1 MGHHHQPYKLDP
13 TPSPKPTPAP
23 ISEPSAASTAV
34 PTKTQPIAPP
44 LPPSSLRPSIAAA
57 ATTKPEAAA
66 ARPDVTYRP
75 YSQPTELSDRPQP
88 IARILGRGLHF
99 KPERAADIY
108 DDERSLIDRV
118 NIAVLRAC
126 HGCSPEFVAGINT
139 LLEDIHR
146 GMISLCMMT
155 PASMGYHDA
164 GSHGLVHHNL
174 MVGAI
179 ACEYYAKAMNRLD
192 DEVLTIHP
200 YKIDPVTKMVAGPL
214 ISKNCIKLKLGS
226 GKHFSQMAWN
236 VAPEAPS
243 ACPLCALP
251 QGSCPKQTPAATAP
265 SAAAAAAAATIP
277 TRPAPL
283 QDKDNNKADV
293 VPASAEA
300 PITESNQP
308 PSLIEQR
315 LDACAQA
322 RASQRAA
329 RKGQAVP
336 QARRAPRAQPST
348 QTSAATSAQ
357 PAAES
362 KLEPE
367 IRAALQAAPLLEPS
381 ADENTR

>member
-1 MGHHHQPYKLDP
+1 MGHHHHHQIDP
-13 TPSPKPTPAP
+13 TPTPQPTPQPTAAP
-23 ISEPSAASTAV
+23 AQPQPSAT
-34 PTKTQPIAPP
+34 P
-44 LPPSSLRPSIAAA
+44 LPPPQLLPDVAAP
-57 ATTKPEAAA
+57 KPKAETAE

-75 YSQPTELSDRPQP
+75 YPQPTELSDQPTP

-99 KPERAADIY
+99 KPERAEDIY
-108 DDERSLIDRV
+108 DNERSLIERV

-126 HGCSPEFVAGINT
+126 HGCSPEFVAGINA

-192 DEVLTIHP
+192 DEILTLHP

-214 ISKNCIKLKLGS
+214 SSKNCIKLKLGS
-226 GKHFSQMAWN
+226 GKHFAQMAWN

-251 QGSCPKQTPAATAP
+251 QGSCPKQTPAAATAP

-300 PITESNQP
+300 PMTESNQP

-329 RKGQAVP
+329 RKGKAVP

-348 QTSAATSAQ
+348 QTSAASSAQ

-367 IRAALQAAPLLEPS
+367 IRAALQAAPTLEPS
-381 ADENTR
+381 NDEDAR

>member
-1 MGHHHQPYKLDP
+1 MGHHHHHQIDP
-13 TPSPKPTPAP
+13 TPMPQPTAAPAQP
-23 ISEPSAASTAV
+23 QPSAM
-34 PTKTQPIAPP
+34 P
-44 LPPSSLRPSIAAA
+44 LPPPQLRPDVAAPRSKA
-57 ATTKPEAAA
+57 ETAE

-75 YSQPTELSDRPQP
+75 YPRPTELSDQPTP

-99 KPERAADIY
+99 KPERAEDIY
-108 DDERSLIDRV
+108 DNERSLIERV

-126 HGCSPEFVAGINT
+126 HGCSPEFVAGINA

-192 DEVLTIHP
+192 DEVLSLHP
-200 YKIDPVTKMVAGPL
+200 YKIDPVTKMIAGPL

-226 GKHFSQMAWN
+226 GKHFAQMAWN

-251 QGSCPKQTPAATAP
+251 QGSCPKQTPAAATAP
-265 SAAAAAAAATIP
+265 SATAAAAAAAATIP
-277 TRPAPL
+277 ARQDPP
-283 QDKDNNKADV
+283 QDKDNKADV

-300 PITESNQP
+300 PMTESNSP

-315 LDACAQA
+315 LATSAQA

-348 QTSAATSAQ
+348 QTSAAPSAQ

-367 IRAALQAAPLLEPS
+367 IRAALQAAPTLEPS
-381 ADENTR
+381 NDEDAR

>member
-1 MGHHHQPYKLDP
+1 MGHHHHHQIDP
-13 TPSPKPTPAP
+13 TPTPQPTPQPTAAPHEVNSDATPLSPPPPRPQTPKPKPP
-23 ISEPSAASTAV
+23 
-34 PTKTQPIAPP
+34 QPKA
-44 LPPSSLRPSIAAA
+44 
-57 ATTKPEAAA
+57 EAAA
-66 ARPDVTYRP
+66 PRPDVTYRP
-75 YSQPTELSDRPQP
+75 YPRSTELSDQPTP

-99 KPERAADIY
+99 KPERAEDIY
-108 DDERSLIDRV
+108 DNERSLIERV

-126 HGCSPEFVAGINT
+126 HGCSPEFVAGINA

-192 DEVLTIHP
+192 DEILTLHP

-214 ISKNCIKLKLGS
+214 SSKNCIKLKLGS
-226 GKHFSQMAWN
+226 GKHFAQMAWN
-236 VAPEAPS
+236 VAPEAPC

-251 QGSCPKQTPAATAP
+251 QGPCPQQAPAAATAT
-265 SAAAAAAAATIP
+265 AAFAATIP
-277 TRPAPL
+277 ARQDPP

-300 PITESNQP
+300 PMTESNQP

-315 LDACAQA
+315 LDACAHA
-322 RASQRAA
+322 STSKRAP
-329 RKGQAVP
+329 RKGKAATAH
-336 QARRAPRAQPST
+336 QARRAPRVQPST
-348 QTSAATSAQ
+348 QTSAASSAQ

-381 ADENTR
+381 ANENTR

>member
-1 MGHHHQPYKLDP
+1 MGHHHHHQIDP
-13 TPSPKPTPAP
+13 TPTPQPTAAPAQP
-23 ISEPSAASTAV
+23 QPSAT
-34 PTKTQPIAPP
+34 P
-44 LPPSSLRPSIAAA
+44 LPPPQLLPDVAAP
-57 ATTKPEAAA
+57 KPKAETAE

-75 YSQPTELSDRPQP
+75 YPQPTELSDQPTP

-99 KPERAADIY
+99 KPERAEDIY
-108 DDERSLIDRV
+108 NNERSLIERV

-126 HGCSPEFVAGINT
+126 HGCSPEFVAGINA

-192 DEVLTIHP
+192 DEILTLHP

-214 ISKNCIKLKLGS
+214 SSKNCIKLKLGS

-251 QGSCPKQTPAATAP
+251 QGSCPKQTPAAATAP

-300 PITESNQP
+300 PMTESNQP

-315 LDACAQA
+315 LDACAHA
-322 RASQRAA
+322 RTSKRAP
-329 RKGQAVP
+329 RKGKAAIAP

-348 QTSAATSAQ
+348 QTSAAPSAQ

-362 KLEPE
+362 ELEPE
-367 IRAALQAAPLLEPS
+367 IRAALQAAPTLEPS
-381 ADENTR
+381 NDEDAR

>member
-1 MGHHHQPYKLDP
+1 MGHHHHHQIDP
-13 TPSPKPTPAP
+13 TPTPQPTAAPHEVTPDPTPLSPPLRPQTSTPKPKA
-23 ISEPSAASTAV
+23 
-34 PTKTQPIAPP
+34 
-44 LPPSSLRPSIAAA
+44 
-57 ATTKPEAAA
+57 EAAA
-66 ARPDVTYRP
+66 PRPDVTYRP
-75 YSQPTELSDRPQP
+75 NLRPSELTDRPQP
-88 IARILGRGLHF
+88 LTRILGRGLHF
-99 KPERAADIY
+99 KPERAEDIY
-108 DDERSLIDRV
+108 DAERSLIDRV

-126 HGCSPEFVAGINT
+126 HGCSPEFVAGINA

-192 DEVLTIHP
+192 DEVLTLHP
-200 YKIDPVTKMVAGPL
+200 YKIDPVTKMIAGPQ

-226 GKHFSQMAWN
+226 GKHFAQMAWN

-265 SAAAAAAAATIP
+265 SAAAAAATIP
-277 TRPAPL
+277 ARPAPL
-283 QDKDNNKADV
+283 QDMGHNQDHKDDTA
-293 VPASAEA
+293 PASAEN
-300 PITESNQP
+300 PMTESNQP

-315 LDACAQA
+315 LAVSAQA

-329 RKGQAVP
+329 RKGQAVS

-348 QTSAATSAQ
+348 QTSAAPSAQ

-367 IRAALQAAPLLEPS
+367 IRAALQAAPTLEPS
-381 ADENTR
+381 NDEDAR

>member
-1 MGHHHQPYKLDP
+1 MGHHHHPYKFEP
-13 TPSPKPTPAP
+13 TPEPTPEPTAAP
-23 ISEPSAASTAV
+23 VQPQPSATPLSPSPLRPDVAV
-34 PTKTQPIAPP
+34 P
-44 LPPSSLRPSIAAA
+44 RPKAETA
-57 ATTKPEAAA
+57 E

-75 YSQPTELSDRPQP
+75 PQQLSEPTDQPQP

-99 KPERAADIY
+99 KPERAEDIY
-108 DDERSLIDRV
+108 DNERSLIERV

-126 HGCSPEFVAGINT
+126 HGCSPEFVAGINA

-192 DEVLTIHP
+192 DEVLTLHP
-200 YKIDPVTKMVAGPL
+200 YKIDPVTKMIAGPL

-226 GKHFSQMAWN
+226 GKHFAQMAWN

-251 QGSCPKQTPAATAP
+251 QGSCPQQTPAAATAP
-265 SAAAAAAAATIP
+265 AAAAAAATIP
-277 TRPAPL
+277 ARPAPL
-283 QDKDNNKADV
+283 QDMGHNQDHKDDKA
-293 VPASAEA
+293 PASAEA
-300 PITESNQP
+300 PMTESNQP

-336 QARRAPRAQPST
+336 QARRVPRAQPST
-348 QTSAATSAQ
+348 HTSAASSAQ

-367 IRAALQAAPLLEPS
+367 IRAALQAAPTLEPS
-381 ADENTR
+381 NDEDAR